1 MNSEG
6 WLVYGGKRW
15 GATPAKITKAGSE
28 ALIVL
33 FM

>member
-1 MNSEG
+1 MNSED

-15 GATPAKITKAGSE
+15 GATPAKVIKTGGE